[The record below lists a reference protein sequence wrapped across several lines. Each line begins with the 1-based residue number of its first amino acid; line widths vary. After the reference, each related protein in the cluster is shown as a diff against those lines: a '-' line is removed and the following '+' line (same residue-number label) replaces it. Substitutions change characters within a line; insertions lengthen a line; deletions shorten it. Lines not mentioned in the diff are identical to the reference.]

1 MDVAL
6 SPREREVAGL
16 VAEGLTN
23 REIAERLVI
32 SERTAE
38 GHVEQIRNKLGF
50 HSRTQIAGWVERQR
64 TGSGD
69 SPAPATSGGAIAVE
83 IPRPIRVQVPRV
95 PRRAAAIGLAIIL
108 VVLTAVALAPRS
120 EAATLIVV
128 AGIGTRGYS
137 GDDGP
142 ATAAQIDEPTSM
154 AFDRQGALVFADS
167 FREAALGIP
176 GGDLGNRARVRRI
189 NGDGLIRTIVS
200 DPLFR
205 PRAFNIAEIGRELG
219 MPPDA
224 RIAIGPDHALYIAG
238 TFGPQAN
245 FVGRVEES
253 GAWTW
258 LAGGAPSVT
267 DELAPNRRTALSGP
281 TGLAIGSDGVIYVSN
296 SGTSEILA
304 IPPSGSV
311 GTIAGTG
318 KRGASGDGGPAKS
331 ASFYAPPSI
340 RFSLDGSLH
349 IVDTYNHRVRA
360 IDHGGIVNAVAGTGI
375 RGFGGDGGPA
385 TLAQLTFPADIAF
398 GPDGTLYIADMG
410 NARVRAVAP
419 NGTIA
424 TVAGPEG
431 LIRPTALAVDASGAL
446 YIGDGGAHRI
456 FKLVRARR

>member
-1 MDVAL
+1 MDAVL
-6 SPREREVAGL
+6 SRREREVADL

-64 TGSGD
+64 TG
-69 SPAPATSGGAIAVE
+69 APARAEPTASGAIAVE
-83 IPRPIRVQVPRV
+83 IPRPIRVEVPRV
-95 PRRAAAIGLAIIL
+95 PRRAAA
-108 VVLTAVALAPRS
+108 VALAVILVALTGVAFWPR
-120 EAATLIVV
+120 ADATTLAVV

-142 ATAAQIDEPTSM
+142 ATAAQIDEPTSI
-154 AFDRQGALVFADS
+154 AFDQDGALIFADS
-167 FREAALGIP
+167 FGEAGLGIP
-176 GGDLGNRARVRRI
+176 AGNLGNRARVRRI
-189 NGDGLIRTIVS
+189 DGGVIRTIVGDLS
-200 DPLFR
+200 P
-205 PRAFNIAEIGRELG
+205 PRAFNVAELGRELA
-219 MPPDA
+219 MPPDT
-224 RIAIGPDHALYIAG
+224 RIAVGPDHMLYIAG
-238 TFGPQAN
+238 TSGPQVN
-245 FVGRVEES
+245 FVGRVEHT

-258 LAGGAPSVT
+258 LAGGAPTVT
-267 DELAPNRRTALSGP
+267 EQLAPNRRTALSSP
-281 TGLAIGSDGVIYVSN
+281 TGLAIGNDGVIYVSN

-304 IPPSGSV
+304 IPATGNVTS
-311 GTIAGTG
+311 IAGTG

-331 ASFYAPPSI
+331 AAFYAPPSI

-360 IDHGGIVNAVAGTGI
+360 IDHGGIVNPVAGTGS
-375 RGFGGDGGPA
+375 RGFGGDGGSA
-385 TLAQLTFPADIAF
+385 TQAQLAFPADVAF
-398 GPDGTLYIADMG
+398 GPDGTMYIADLG
-410 NARVRAVAP
+410 NARIRAVAP
-419 NGTIA
+419 NGVIT

-431 LIRPTALAVDASGAL
+431 LVRPRALAVDAAGTL